1 MSRIRNA
8 ILGVAFLAAA
18 LLASETRAA
27 DSLIWSTNKSGV
39 VADIKEWTLP
49 KLLAKISALT
59 GWQVKMEP
67 GTAAIITAR
76 FKNVPPDDALNRLLG
91 NINFTRD
98 SSNGVSRLLVY
109 RTVPGAATQP
119 VEPSPPEA
127 ARDYRIP
134 NELLVLLKRNSTE
147 SIDDLAKALGAKIV
161 RRDDRLKLYRLQF
174 ADADAATAAANQLG
188 GDNSVGLV
196 DSNYVVDRPA
206 PIQSTPLTGVA
217 NPTPGAVGTVAGG
230 ASQIPALNVNP
241 DPKGVVIGL
250 IDTAVQMQNGFSQY
264 SLTPITVVGQPNE
277 PADQISHGTA
287 MFEDLLQG
295 MATDPSKIL
304 PVDVYPSGDS
314 TTTFELADGFATAVN
329 AGATAINLSCGGT
342 GDSAAL
348 HSLIDAATQK
358 GILVVAASG
367 NTPGA
372 APTYPAAYPGV
383 LAITASDPNGQLA
396 SYANDGPFVRAMEP
410 APPSF
415 ISTARHGKWKAPPPP
430 PLLPPLPLPRSST
443 SSTSPSARPSPNSSN
458 PTPRPSRNSL
468 IAHQLPPALVRLL
481 EDQGHMA
488 RHVRE
493 LGLNSSDDA
502 TIWRHATANDMVVVS
517 EFQPERHPIHP
528 IVPQAAGGDGKLLTL
543 NTPPRRLY

>member
-410 APPSF
+410 GSSIVYLNGQAWQVEGT
-415 ISTARHGKWKAPPPP
+415 STATAFATAAIAQIINQQHVTVRQAVTQFIQSHPPPK
-430 PLLPPLPLPRSST
+430 
-443 SSTSPSARPSPNSSN
+443 
-458 PTPRPSRNSL
+458 
-468 IAHQLPPALVRLL
+468 
-481 EDQGHMA
+481 
-488 RHVRE
+488 
-493 LGLNSSDDA
+493 
-502 TIWRHATANDMVVVS
+502 
-517 EFQPERHPIHP
+517 
-528 IVPQAAGGDGKLLTL
+528 PQ
-543 NTPPRRLY
+543 